1 MQDIQE
7 IFNRVQEI
15 KKKQKDIRSS
25 YKEALASSQEY
36 VELVDKLRTMREK
49 KKQLENTIKSDFSSE
64 FTKLDDLKIDLE
76 SDMEMLSDIAMTK
89 VMKGEAIEIK
99 DEYENSYEPIFTV
112 RFKKA
117 N

>member
-7 IFNRVQEI
+7 IFNRIQEI

-64 FTKLDDLKIDLE
+64 FTKLDDLKVDLE

-89 VMKGEAIEIK
+89 VMKGETIEIK
-99 DEYENSYEPIFTV
+99 DEYENNYEPVFTV